1 MSDWKEETSVMLED
15 AKERIAQAIKTIS
28 GQPTK
33 AQVHSIWRA
42 YVSLELSVAYI
53 KLELDEENPGR
64 FIRARSYRV
73 PDERQALQFAQKY
86 LVKGAESFRV
96 GDYGQSLKELRESRN
111 YVRVLLKDT
120 RARERKIQAGTG

>member
-15 AKERIAQAIKTIS
+15 AKERIAQSIKAIS